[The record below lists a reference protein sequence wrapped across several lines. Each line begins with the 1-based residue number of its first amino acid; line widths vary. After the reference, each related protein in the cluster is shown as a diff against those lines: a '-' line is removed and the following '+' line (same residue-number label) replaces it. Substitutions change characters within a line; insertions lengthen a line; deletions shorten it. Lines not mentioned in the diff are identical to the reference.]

1 MREIALY
8 DAKNE
13 LNGPRRR
20 HAPSSFERDCR
31 RLEARYDPTK
41 PIPARFMRTAPTP
54 TRTQRLQ
61 LRISQAAGT
70 SRNIGR
76 LIVGAWR
83 VYRQQ
88 GMPGVRT
95 RIAAFCRAWLAPGGR
110 ASHMGRRSYATHRN
124 DYAEWVRRYDQRDAG
139 WRRQAAL
146 SIEAMRTRPTI
157 SLLMPVFDPAPEF
170 LRAAIESVRAQIYP
184 HWELCIADD
193 CSTDPAVG
201 VLLRRY
207 ADEDSRIKV
216 VFRERNGHIAH
227 ASNSALE
234 LVTSE
239 FVGLLDHDDLLPEHA
254 LYAVAKTI
262 VANPDAGLIFSDED
276 KIDVDGVRSSPYFK
290 CDWNLEL
297 FRSQNMI
304 SHFGVYRSS
313 LVRQVGAFRPGFEG
327 SQDYDLALRCI
338 ETLAPPQIVHIPRV
352 LYHWRI
358 HSQSTS
364 QGDQAKPYAATAA
377 QRALTEHMARIGL
390 AGLVES
396 LPFGFRVHYPL
407 PTKLPKVAIV
417 IPTYNRHDLLKQ
429 CVESVLEKTD
439 YANIEL
445 IVVDNDSDE
454 PASLAY
460 LETLRRDSRVRV
472 LVDRRPFNFSALNNG
487 AVSQTDAEFVVLLNN
502 DTEVIDGGWLG
513 EMVGVAC
520 QPDVGAVGARLLY
533 PDDRIQHAGIVMGPL
548 TLAGHVHR
556 FLPKDAYGYFGRARL
571 RQDIS
576 AVTAACLL
584 VRRSLYERVGGL
596 DEVNLTVAF
605 NDVDF
610 CLRLQELGYRN
621 VYTPFAQLYHHESA
635 TRGTD
640 ASSGKRQRF
649 QREVDYMRYR
659 WQEVIRR
666 DPAYSPNLTLDDEDF
681 SLAWPP
687 RLAPFF

>member
-1 MREIALY
+1 
-8 DAKNE
+8 
-13 LNGPRRR
+13 
-20 HAPSSFERDCR
+20 
-31 RLEARYDPTK
+31 
-41 PIPARFMRTAPTP
+41 MRTIPTQTP
-54 TRTQRLQ
+54 TQRLQ
-61 LRISQAAGT
+61 LRVSQAIGR
-70 SRNIGR
+70 SRSVGR
-76 LIVGAWR
+76 LIAGAWR

-88 GMPGVRT
+88 GMLGVRT
-95 RIAAFCRAWLAPGGR
+95 RIAAFRR
-110 ASHMGRRSYATHRN
+110 ASFASGGAVSHMSRASYAFDRN
-124 DYAEWVRRYDQRDAG
+124 DYAQWIRRYDQRDAG

-170 LRAAIESVRAQIYP
+170 LLAVIESVRAQIYP

-193 CSTDPAVG
+193 CSTDPAIG
-201 VLLRRY
+201 ALLRRY
-207 ADEDSRIKV
+207 ADEDARIKV
-216 VFRERNGHIAH
+216 VFRESNGHIVH

-234 LVTSE
+234 LVTGE
-239 FVGLLDHDDLLPEHA
+239 FVGLLDHDDLLPDHA

-276 KIDVDGVRSSPYFK
+276 KVDADGVRSSPYFK

-304 SHFGVYRSS
+304 SHFGVYRTS
-313 LVRQVGAFRPGFEG
+313 LIRQVGGFRPGFEG

-338 ETLAPPQIVHIPRV
+338 ETLAPSQIIHIPRV

-364 QGDQAKPYAATAA
+364 QGDQAKPYAARAA

-390 AGLVES
+390 LSQVEW

-417 IPTYNRHDLLKQ
+417 VPTYNRHDLLKQ
-429 CVESVLEKTD
+429 CIESVLEKTD

-445 IVVDNDSDE
+445 IVVDNNSDE

-472 LVDRRPFNFSALNNG
+472 LIDRGPFNFSALNNG
-487 AVSQTDAEFVVLLNN
+487 AISQTDAEFVVLLNN
-502 DTEVIDGGWLG
+502 DTEVIEAGWLG

-520 QPDVGAVGARLLY
+520 QPGVGAVGARLLY
-533 PDDRIQHAGIVMGPL
+533 PDDRVQHAGIVMGPL
-548 TLAGHVHR
+548 TLAGHAHR
-556 FLPKDAYGYFGRARL
+556 FLPKNAYGYFGRARL

-584 VRRSLYERVGGL
+584 VRRSLYQHVGGL

-635 TRGTD
+635 TRGAD
-640 ASSGKRQRF
+640 ASPTKRQRF
-649 QREVDYMRYR
+649 QREVEYMQYR
-659 WQEVIRR
+659 WQEVVRR
-666 DPAYSPNLTLDDEDF
+666 DPAYSPNLTLNDEDF

-687 RLAPFF
+687 RIAPFF